1 MTHCD
6 VVWACRHAYRPNRGD
21 ASEPWLHQLLP
32 HRQGGRR
39 HQDLRVRGL
48 LAVASGEMLTTGAL
62 CRYEASHG
70 TVADLYAAHLRG
82 EETSFN
88 PLGLVEA
95 LMGAMEHSASLYSGE
110 VKDCDKVVG
119 FTRTLR
125 KHIHHAFVSGHGT
138 RDLCGPSGLTT
149 EQFVEHVGRKLS
161 NSLKGVSDSDSD
173 DEAHFVPDP
182 VVRTPLL
189 LELPPGHDT
198 SPARDM
204 CYVAA

>member
-1 MTHCD
+1 ML
-6 VVWACRHAYRPNRGD
+6 VVTTRGD
-21 ASEPWLHQLLP
+21 
-32 HRQGGRR
+32 GC
-39 HQDLRVRGL
+39 V
-48 LAVASGEMLTTGAL
+48 VLTTGAL
-62 CRYEASHG
+62 GRYEASHG

-182 VVRTPLL
+182 VVRTPLR
-189 LELPPGHDT
+189 LEPPPHPRHDT